1 MKLKKMK
8 WNLRGIFRNQNCNLG
23 YKINN
28 NNKKKKTNLFCF
40 IKRKKRKRERKNSS
54 V

>member
-28 NNKKKKTNLFCF
+28 NNKKKKNKFVLFY
-40 IKRKKRKRERKNSS
+40 
-54 V
+54 